1 MDMKKIEILGV
12 EYEILI
18 KKPEEDIK
26 LKSIDGYCDSSI
38 NAIVVCDF
46 EEDENSIMDL
56 EGYKREV
63 IRHEL
68 IHAFLNESGLRCSSD
83 WARNE
88 EMVDYFAIQFPKM
101 FEVMRKLDILY

>member
-1 MDMKKIEILGV
+1 MKKIEILGE

-18 KKPEEDIK
+18 KKPEEDTK

-38 NAIVVCDF
+38 NTIVVCDF

-56 EGYKREV
+56 ERYKREV

-88 EMVDYFAIQFPKM
+88 EMVDYFAIQLPKIV
-101 FEVMRKLDILY
+101 EVMRKLDILY